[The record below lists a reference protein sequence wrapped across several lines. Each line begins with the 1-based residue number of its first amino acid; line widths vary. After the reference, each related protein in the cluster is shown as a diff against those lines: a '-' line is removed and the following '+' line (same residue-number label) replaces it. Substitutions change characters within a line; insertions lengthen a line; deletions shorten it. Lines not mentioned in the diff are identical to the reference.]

1 MVRIA
6 ATSEPAPGS
15 ETPTHTTWSPEIA
28 GTRNSR
34 RSSSEPKRA
43 SAGVAMSVCTPIA
56 IGTPPQRVLPSASAI
71 TTE

>member
-1 MVRIA
+1 MLRIE

-15 ETPTHTTWSPEIA
+15 DTPTQATMSPAIA
-28 GTRNSR
+28 GARNSLR
-34 RSSSEPKRA
+34 NSSEPKRA

-56 IGTPPQRVLPSASAI
+56 MGTPPQRVLPSASAI